1 MEPNV
6 VNSAVQVIAISSG
19 DVAAVVTL
27 LAFLTGSILMSLGMM
42 ARRNRVYVQSF
53 PIEFNRD

>member
-27 LAFLTGSILMSLGMM
+27 LAFLTGSILISLSMM
-42 ARRNRVYVQSF
+42 ARRNRVYVQTF
-53 PIEFNRD
+53 PIEFTQD